1 MLNQSSAESVPD
13 LEHLVARFIAST
25 LPREE
30 WTHEAHLAVGLW
42 HVDRYGAGE
51 ALTRLRSGIRHLND
65 SHGTINSASSGYHET
80 ITRAYVQLLAEFNEL
95 SAAQMPLP
103 ERVSNLLT
111 TKLAQKDALL
121 TFYSRT
127 TLMSEQ
133 ARAEWVEPDIAPMR
147 LGRNIAGRA

>member
-1 MLNQSSAESVPD
+1 M
-13 LEHLVARFIAST
+13 
-25 LPREE
+25 
-30 WTHEAHLAVGLW
+30 
-42 HVDRYGAGE
+42 
-51 ALTRLRSGIRHLND
+51 
-65 SHGTINSASSGYHET
+65 
-80 ITRAYVQLLAEFNEL
+80 QLLAEFNEL